1 MAARETLDQLL
12 EQKKSLEDR
21 IQRRL
26 ASERKK
32 KVNQILAIMRD
43 FEISIA
49 DIEGYLKV
57 FR

>member
-12 EQKKSLEDR
+12 EQKKTLEDR

-32 KVNQILAIMRD
+32 KVN
-43 FEISIA
+43 
-49 DIEGYLKV
+49 IEGYLKV